1 MQFINSKWVN
11 GKDPLHRIVVDPQ
24 SQGTFTIAPVAAVA
38 ASANGATIVA
48 NEGTNQS
55 TEQFAVL
62 VTVVVTAAPA
72 GTSPT
77 LVVNLQDAS
86 TSGGSYTTRGSS
98 ATINAAGSYTFFAV
112 VSDLFYRVS
121 FTVGGTGGPSFNT
134 AVYATPFKFGVA
146 V

>member
-11 GKDPLHRIVVDPQ
+11 GKDPLHRIVVDPAN
-24 SQGTFTIAPVAAVA
+24 QGTFTIAPVATV
-38 ASANGATIVA
+38 GATGNGTTVVA
-48 NEGTNQS
+48 NEGTNQT

-62 VTVVVTAAPA
+62 VTVVVTAAPT

-77 LVVNLQDAS
+77 LVVNLQDAA
-86 TSGGSYTTRGSS
+86 TSGGSYTTEGSS
-98 ATINAAGSYTFFAV
+98 ATINAAGTYNFFAV
-112 VSDLFYRVS
+112 VSNLFYRA
-121 FTVGGTGGPSFNT
+121 TWTLGGTTPSFNF